1 MTMSRRSL
9 LGLLTAAAALPALA
23 AVPNARA
30 QTRSPLRIGVI
41 GAGSQGGTIGRLWV
55 RAGHEVMF
63 SARDLDRVRADI
75 AGLGGRATAGTPQ
88 QAAAFG
94 SVLLFAT
101 PYDAL
106 PELGRTLAAEL
117 RGKIVLD
124 ACNPAPGSNNA
135 LSREAESVGVAEM
148 SARLLPET
156 RLVRVFSSVDA
167 TAIRASAG
175 RSDDRLAVPLASDD
189 EQAMQIAAQ
198 LVRDVGSEPV
208 IVGGLAEGRR
218 FQRGGAG
225 FRVHTNAAELRR
237 RLGLPGEQ

>member
-1 MTMSRRSL
+1 MSMSRRSL
-9 LGLLTAAAALPALA
+9 LGLLAAAAALPALA
-23 AVPNARA
+23 ALTGARA
-30 QTRSPLRIGVI
+30 QASGPLRIGVI
-41 GAGSQGGTIGRLWV
+41 GAGWQGGTIGRLWV

-63 SARDLDRVRADI
+63 SARNLERVRADI

-106 PELGRTLAAEL
+106 PELGRELAPEL

-124 ACNPAPGSNNA
+124 ACNPGPGSSNA
-135 LSREAESVGVAEM
+135 LSREAESVGVAAM
-148 SARLLPET
+148 SARLLPGT

-167 TAIRASAG
+167 TAIEASAA
-175 RSDDRLAVPLASDD
+175 RSDDKLAVPLASDD
-189 EQAMQIAAQ
+189 EEALRIAVQ

-208 IVGGLAEGRR
+208 IVGGLAEARR
-218 FQRGGAG
+218 FQRGGPG

-237 RLGLPGEQ
+237 RLGLPDER